1 MAKDRKRRARTV
13 YVAVR
18 SQTRWDWA
26 IEATVIVA
34 STIIAALVLALVFH
48 VA

>member
-1 MAKDRKRRARTV
+1 V

-26 IEATVIVA
+26 IESTVIVT
-34 STIIAALVLALVFH
+34 SSIIAALVLAYFFH
-48 VA
+48 V